1 MKPYYEQDGITIY
14 HGDCMEVMPTL
25 GQFDLAFTSPPY
37 NMNCPTKPGG
47 GFAAPKGEAGKWS
60 GGALADGYAD
70 HGDAMPMDE
79 YEDWQRHVLTEL
91 WEHTSGAIF
100 YNHKPR
106 PWLGE
111 VWLPL
116 RLNPDLPL
124 RQIIT
129 WARAGGIN
137 FSPSHFVPTY
147 EWILVFARPEWR
159 LRSKEASGAGDLW
172 RVAQE
177 SGTPHPAPFPV
188 ALPARAIEAAAP
200 SSVIDPFMGSGTTLR
215 AAKDAGIPA
224 TGIELSE
231 RYCEIAAKRLAQGV
245 LDFGGAA

>member
-1 MKPYYEQDGITIY
+1 MSDG
-14 HGDCMEVMPTL
+14 
-25 GQFDLAFTSPPY
+25 
-37 NMNCPTKPGG
+37 K
-47 GFAAPKGEAGKWS
+47 
-60 GGALADGYAD
+60 
-70 HGDAMPMDE
+70 
-79 YEDWQRHVLTEL
+79 
-91 WEHTSGAIF
+91 
-100 YNHKPR
+100 
-106 PWLGE
+106 
-111 VWLPL
+111 
-116 RLNPDLPL
+116 
-124 RQIIT
+124 
-129 WARAGGIN
+129 
-137 FSPSHFVPTY
+137 
-147 EWILVFARPEWR
+147 
-159 LRSKEASGAGDLW
+159 W